1 MGVVPRQSN
10 KSKLHRPLL
19 TPIPTFPLPGG
30 RSQTKTM
37 LLRPGFLSLDELQAI
52 HAGLQPLVVDP
63 AALPG
68 IHASA
73 AVVRRAAEGTAPVYG
88 VNTGFGKLASTR
100 ISEADLARLQQNLI
114 RSHSVGVGEPL
125 SAPVLRLM
133 LALKAAS
140 LARGHS
146 GVRPVVIDTLVAVH
160 NAGLCPYVPSQGSVG
175 ASGDLAP
182 LAHMTL
188 ALMGEG
194 EFLIDGQR
202 QPAATVLAAHRIAPL
217 QLAAKEGLALINGT
231 QTSTALALHAL
242 LSFEPVLEAAL
253 VVGALT
259 VDAARG
265 SDGPFDPRIH
275 ALRGQPGQIDVA
287 RYYRS
292 LLAGSAIRRSH
303 IDGDDRVQDPY
314 SLRCQPQVVG
324 ACLDQLRHAALVL
337 VREANAVTDN
347 PLVFAE
353 VNAGPPPVDLLPLG
367 GADAAQ
373 RRPWGPVNEAMVSG
387 GNFHA
392 EPVALAADGM
402 ALAIAEVGAIAERRI
417 AMLIDA
423 GVSRLPPFLTADAG
437 LNSGFMIAHVTAAAL
452 ASENKSLAHPASVDS
467 LPTSANQEDHVSMA
481 TFAARRLQPMI
492 ANTAHILGI
501 ELLAAAQGIE
511 FLRPLQSSAVLES
524 AHALLRQ
531 HSPAIPQDRYLAP
544 DIEAATALVTDGS
557 LARIL
562 RSLDDL
568 PALWTPA

>member
-1 MGVVPRQSN
+1 MLIIEPGQ
-10 KSKLHRPLL
+10 L
-19 TPIPTFPLPGG
+19 T
-30 RSQTKTM
+30 
-37 LLRPGFLSLDELQAI
+37 LDPLQAI
-52 HAGLQPLVVDP
+52 HAGDVQLALAASSRHAIRASALVVQ
-63 AALPG
+63 
-68 IHASA
+68 
-73 AVVRRAAEGTAPVYG
+73 RAADGDAPVYG
-88 VNTGFGKLASTR
+88 VNTGFGKLANQR
-100 ISEADLARLQQNLI
+100 ISKEQLATLQLNLI

-125 SAPVLRLM
+125 APEVVRLM

-146 GVRPVVIDTLVAVH
+146 GVREAVVDTLLAVH
-160 NAGLCPYVPSQGSVG
+160 NAGLVPYVPSQGSVG

-188 ALMGEG
+188 ALLGEG
-194 EFLIDGQR
+194 EMLIDGKR
-202 QPAATVLAAHRIAPL
+202 KSAAAALKQAGIAPL
-217 QLAAKEGLALINGT
+217 TLSAKEGLALINGT

-253 VVGALT
+253 VIGALT

-275 ALRGQPGQIDVA
+275 QLRGQPGQIDVA
-287 RYYRS
+287 QYYRA
-292 LLAGSAIRRSH
+292 LLAGSEIRRSH
-303 IDGDDRVQDPY
+303 LSGDDRVQDPY

-324 ACLDQLRHAALVL
+324 ACLDQLRHASLVL
-337 VREANAVTDN
+337 LREANAVTDN
-347 PLVFAE
+347 PLVF
-353 VNAGPPPVDLLPLG
+353 VDD
-367 GADAAQ
+367 GA
-373 RRPWGPVNEAMVSG
+373 MISG

-417 AMLIDA
+417 AMLIDS

-437 LNSGFMIAHVTAAAL
+437 LHSGFMIAHVTAASL

-481 TFAARRLQPMI
+481 TFGARRLQPMI

-511 FLRPLQSSAVLES
+511 FLRPLQSSAVLEQV
-524 AHALLRQ
+524 HALLRQ
-531 HSPAIPQDRYLAP
+531 TVPAMAQDRYLAP
-544 DIEAATALVTDGS
+544 DIERATALVRDGS

-562 RSLDDL
+562 RTL
-568 PALWTPA
+568 PRLPVLWIPA

>member
-1 MGVVPRQSN
+1 MH
-10 KSKLHRPLL
+10 LD
-19 TPIPTFPLPGG
+19 
-30 RSQTKTM
+30 
-37 LLRPGFLSLDELQAI
+37 PGFLTLEQLQAI
-52 HAGLQPLVVDP
+52 HNSHQTLELADTARAG
-63 AALPG
+63 
-68 IHASA
+68 IRASA
-73 AVVRRAAEGTAPVYG
+73 QVVQAAADGDAAVYG
-88 VNTGFGKLASTR
+88 VNTGFGKLANQR
-100 ISEADLARLQQNLI
+100 ISKAQLAKLQLNLI

-125 SAPVLRLM
+125 SAPVVRLM

-146 GVRPVVIDTLVAVH
+146 GVREVVIDTILAVA
-160 NAGLCPYVPSQGSVG
+160 NAGLVPYVPSRGSVG

-188 ALMGEG
+188 ALLGEG
-194 EFLIDGQR
+194 SMWHDGQAV
-202 QPAATVLAAHRIAPL
+202 PALAALQGAGITPL
-217 QLAAKEGLALINGT
+217 TLGPKEGLALINGT

-242 LSFEPVLEAAL
+242 FRFEPVLESAL
-253 VVGALT
+253 VIGALT

-287 RYYRS
+287 RYYRA
-292 LLAGSAIRRSH
+292 LLAGSEIRHSH
-303 IDGDDRVQDPY
+303 RDGDDRVQDPY

-324 ACLDQLRHAALVL
+324 ACLDQLRHATKVL

-347 PLVFAE
+347 PLVFADD
-353 VNAGPPPVDLLPLG
+353 G
-367 GADAAQ
+367 
-373 RRPWGPVNEAMVSG
+373 AMVSG

-492 ANTAHILGI
+492 DNTAHILGI
-501 ELLAAAQGIE
+501 EWLACAQGIE
-511 FLRPLQSSAVLES
+511 FLRPLRSSPALEQ

-531 HSPAIPQDRYLAP
+531 QVPAMHEDRYLAP
-544 DIEAATALVTDGS
+544 DIGDATRMVHAGALST
-557 LARIL
+557 IL
-562 RSLDDL
+562 RALDNL
-568 PALWTPA
+568 PALWVTD

>member
-1 MGVVPRQSN
+1 MKHITPGNLTLEDLQT
-10 KSKLHRPLL
+10 LHTGGEAL
-19 TPIPTFPLPGG
+19 TID
-30 RSQTKTM
+30 QKT
-37 LLRPGFLSLDELQAI
+37 RDAI
-52 HAGLQPLVVDP
+52 R
-63 AALPG
+63 
-68 IHASA
+68 ASA
-73 AVVRRAAEGTAPVYG
+73 AIVQKAAAGTSAVYG

-100 ISEADLARLQQNLI
+100 ISEGQLDTLQLNLI
-114 RSHSVGVGEPL
+114 RSHAVGVGDPL
-125 SAPVLRLM
+125 APAVIRLM

-146 GVRPVVIDTLVAVH
+146 GVREEVVDTLLKVH
-160 NAGLCPYVPSQGSVG
+160 NAGLTPYVPAQGSVG

-194 EFLIDGQR
+194 EMLQDGQR
-202 QPAATVLAAHRIAPL
+202 LPAAPL
-217 QLAAKEGLALINGT
+217 LQKAGIVPLKLAAKEGLALINGT

-242 LSFEPVLEAAL
+242 ISFEPVLEAAL

-275 ALRGQPGQIDVA
+275 LLRGQPGQIDVA
-287 RYYRS
+287 EYYRT
-292 LLAGSAIRRSH
+292 LLAGSEIRNSH
-303 IDGDDRVQDPY
+303 REGDDRVQDPY

-347 PLVFAE
+347 PLVFA
-353 VNAGPPPVDLLPLG
+353 G
-367 GADAAQ
+367 GAGED
-373 RRPWGPVNEAMVSG
+373 GVLVSG

-392 EPVALAADGM
+392 EPVALACDAM
-402 ALAIAEVGAIAERRI
+402 AVAIAEVGAIAERRI
-417 AMLIDA
+417 AMLIDS
-423 GVSRLPPFLTADAG
+423 GVSRLPPFLAADPG

-481 TFAARRLQPMI
+481 TFAARRLQAMI
-492 ANTAHILGI
+492 HNVSHILGI

-511 FLRPLQSSAVLES
+511 FLRPLRSSPALEAV
-524 AHALLRQ
+524 HALLR
-531 HSPAIPQDRYLAP
+531 STCPAMMQDRYLAP
-544 DIEAATALVTDGS
+544 DIERATALVTDGS

-562 RSLDDL
+562 RTLPSL
-568 PALWTPA
+568 PALWTPV